1 MRPNRRSLFSWLGAI
16 VLFGLLA
23 TLPLF
28 LNDFLMTIAV
38 VIGINV
44 IIVFGLSLLMGYAG
58 QISLGHAGLYGLG
71 AYASA
76 IMSMRLHLNPWL
88 TIILGAL
95 LAGAAAYLIGLP
107 ALRLRGHYLAMATLG
122 AGVILQILFVEL
134 SGLTGGPA
142 GVSSI
147 PNLKIGRLVLDQT
160 GSYFYVV
167 LAAVAL
173 TLWLSLNVVRSQKGR
188 VLRAMHGNELAAAC
202 IGVDIARTKLFIF
215 TLSGVFAGLAGGLY
229 AHYLTYISPD
239 SFGTSLSI
247 LLVAMVVI
255 GGSQSVVAAGLGAA
269 LLTVISE
276 YFRTYQDWSLVFF
289 GLSLVLVMIFAPR
302 GLFVEAAV
310 LAKRLYAK
318 VVSRRAAAT
327 G

>member
-1 MRPNRRSLFSWLGAI
+1 MRVNRRSIANWLG
-16 VLFGLLA
+16 VVCVFGLLA
-23 TLPLF
+23 ALPLL

-71 AYASA
+71 AYTSA
-76 IMSMRLHLNPWL
+76 VMSTKLHFNPWV
-88 TIILGAL
+88 TIVAGAL

-107 ALRLRGHYLAMATLG
+107 ALRLKGHYLAMATLG
-122 AGVILQILFVEL
+122 AGVIMQIMFVEL

-142 GVSSI
+142 GISSI
-147 PNLKIGRLVLDQT
+147 PNLRIGHLILDQT
-160 GSYFYVV
+160 GAYFYVV
-167 LAAVAL
+167 LVAVAV

-188 VLRAMHGNELAAAC
+188 ALRAMHGNELAAAS
-202 IGVDIARTKLFIF
+202 IGVDTARAKLFIF

-255 GGSQSVVAAGLGAA
+255 GGSQNVVAAGLGAA

-302 GLFVEAAV
+302 GLFVETASV
-310 LAKRLYAK
+310 AKSLVAK
-318 VVSRRAAAT
+318 VVNRR
-327 G
+327 GSVKS